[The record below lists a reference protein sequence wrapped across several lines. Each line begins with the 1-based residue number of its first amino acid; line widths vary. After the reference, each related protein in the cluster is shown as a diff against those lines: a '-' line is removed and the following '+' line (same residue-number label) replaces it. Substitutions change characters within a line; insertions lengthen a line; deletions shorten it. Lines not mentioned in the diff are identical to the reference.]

1 MGMNRAESI
10 IVSAWWPVPNRR
22 QELAAA
28 VPIDTLALNELLEE
42 LERTFPEYE
51 IVRAGH
57 AMAGMHGPPE
67 EIIRWFIEV
76 QVPWDDL
83 AGPAAR
89 AAIEILREVITG
101 FLARRNKVDQEAE
114 EKIGHAPLRETP
126 PLVPDEDV
134 IRRIRIFGP
143 RGQVLSTVV
152 DESGE
157 EP

>member
-1 MGMNRAESI
+1 MSQI
-10 IVSAWWPVPNRR
+10 IVGAWWPVPPRR
-22 QELAAA
+22 PELGEA
-28 VPIDTLALNELLEE
+28 VPIDQAALNELLGE
-42 LERTFPEYE
+42 LQRALPEYE
-51 IVRAGH
+51 IVRTGH

-67 EIIRWFIEV
+67 EIIRWFIDV

-83 AGPAAR
+83 SGPAAR
-89 AAIEILREVITG
+89 AAIEIIREVITG

-126 PLVPDEDV
+126 PLAPDEDV
-134 IRRIRIFGP
+134 IRRIRIYGP